1 MRLNGAGTL
10 CFGLTILLLCA
21 FSAEAGTYLYS
32 KKPISRDQILE
43 HAHLYYDIHWRCDA
57 ENAYGT
63 SITGARC
70 PYGTTSGW
78 KDALPYCWG
87 GDDEIYQYLLKMTQ
101 GKGAGDRDTSSSSPY
116 SSGQVGS
123 VDCSGYVSQCYRSGR
138 YATSSFYNVTTELAS
153 WDILAP
159 GDATN
164 DAGSHIRL
172 CEKYPTGTGQILVYE
187 STSGGGLLWCVTHR
201 LLSYDNAYAP
211 IRYNYVTAMPSLID
225 ARVDQSGNAT
235 LRWLGAASTG
245 FRVEQSTDGS
255 AWTRVRDTAQLGPD
269 ADEVV
274 ISGLA
279 SNQIYYFRV
288 RSVNGTTETGPSRVL
303 PVRRADSSAPR
314 VLLVDGFDR
323 WLRDNSG
330 SSFNAFLVSYA
341 KALESS
347 GAGLDSCDNLQVT
360 RREAVLGDYAIVIW
374 MAGLDGSGDYSLNFR
389 EMMALRDYLR
399 AGGRLFIS
407 GSEIGWDLVDEAVAY
422 DNLEVADTDFYS
434 TFLKAQYIQDA
445 AGSNRTLGAANSI
458 FSGLTVEFDNG
469 GGGVYNVQYPDLIQA
484 AQVSQACL
492 IYANSAGAAG
502 IQYAGV
508 FSGGTEEGKLV
519 YLAFPFETIISETVR
534 LETMQ
539 RVMTYF
545 LPGNATFQIY

>member
-1 MRLNGAGTL
+1 
-10 CFGLTILLLCA
+10 
-21 FSAEAGTYLYS
+21 
-32 KKPISRDQILE
+32 
-43 HAHLYYDIHWRCDA
+43 
-57 ENAYGT
+57 
-63 SITGARC
+63 
-70 PYGTTSGW
+70 
-78 KDALPYCWG
+78 
-87 GDDEIYQYLLKMTQ
+87 
-101 GKGAGDRDTSSSSPY
+101 
-116 SSGQVGS
+116 
-123 VDCSGYVSQCYRSGR
+123 
-138 YATSSFYNVTTELAS
+138 
-153 WDILAP
+153 
-159 GDATN
+159 
-164 DAGSHIRL
+164 
-172 CEKYPTGTGQILVYE
+172 
-187 STSGGGLLWCVTHR
+187 
-201 LLSYDNAYAP
+201 
-211 IRYNYVTAMPSLID
+211 MPSLID
-225 ARVDQSGNAT
+225 ARVDQAGNAT

-269 ADEVV
+269 ADEVI

-279 SNQIYYFRV
+279 SNQTYYFRV

-303 PVRRADSSAPR
+303 PVRRVGPTVPR

-360 RREAVLGDYAIVIW
+360 RGEAVLGDYSIVIW
-374 MAGLDGSGDYSLNFR
+374 MTGEDGSSDYSLNFR

-407 GSEIGWDLVDEAVAY
+407 GAEIGWDLVEEAVAY
-422 DNLEVADTDFYS
+422 DNLEVADTHFYS
-434 TFLKAQYIQDA
+434 NFLKAQYLQDD
-445 AGSNRTLGAANSI
+445 SNTNRTLGTANSI
-458 FSGLTVEFDNG
+458 FSGLTVEFDDG
-469 GGGVYNVQYPDLIQA
+469 GGGIYNIEYPDLIQA
-484 AQVSQACL
+484 TQGSLACL
-492 IYANSAGAAG
+492 MYDNSAGAAG

-519 YLAFPFETIISETVR
+519 YLAFPFETIISESVR

-539 RVMTYF
+539 RVMAYF